1 MLVVN
6 FFAGPGAGKSTLAA
20 ATFAALKMRN
30 INAELIQEVAK
41 EWAWEGRPIYCQ
53 AQIFGEQLARQE
65 RLRKAGLDVIVTD
78 SPLIQSIPYT
88 PKEYPQ
94 EWDKF
99 VFHMFGL
106 YNNVNYFVERTK
118 PFNPKGRFH
127 DLEQAQNIDNQTW
140 IMLDLYEIPYQTV
153 TVNSAETIAENIV
166 ERISFGGNIDDIRP
180 QLGPRRDEE

>member
-20 ATFAALKMRN
+20 ATFAALKMHN

-94 EWDKF
+94 EWDRF

-106 YNNVNYFVERTK
+106 YKNLNYLVRRTK

-127 DLEQAQNIDNQTW
+127 NLEQAEKIDLETEM
-140 IMLDLYEIPYQTV
+140 MLQMYEISYQI
-153 TVNSAETIAENIV
+153 VNVNAAQTIAENIV
-166 ERISFGGNIDDIRP
+166 ERLSFGGNIDDIRP